1 MPDMSNQPSAKKIL
15 FWFDPRYRQIGSWG
29 FILNR
34 ITALGLS
41 LYLFM
46 HLFMLSKLAQGPEA
60 YDAFINQAKTPIF
73 MAGELLVIAAGLIHG
88 LNGIRIA
95 LNSIGI
101 GTRNQRAMFIALMGI
116 ALLGTAYFFY
126 RMFFGE

>member
-1 MPDMSNQPSAKKIL
+1 MSNQPSAKKIL

-60 YDAFINQAKTPIF
+60 YNAFINQAKTPIF

-101 GTRNQRAMFIALMGI
+101 GTRNQRAMFIVLMGI

>member
-1 MPDMSNQPSAKKIL
+1 MINSPAPRN
-15 FWFDPRYRQIGSWG
+15 FWRWFDPRGRQVGTWA

-34 ITALGLS
+34 ITALGLT
-41 LYLFM
+41 LYLGL

-60 YDAFINQAKTPIF
+60 YDNFIKLAKTPVIMF
-73 MAGELLVIAAGLIHG
+73 GELLVIAAGLIHG

-95 LNSIGI
+95 LNSFGI
-101 GTRNQRAMFIALMGI
+101 GVRRQRSMFLAFFALALVGI
-116 ALLGTAYFFY
+116 AYFGW

>member
-1 MPDMSNQPSAKKIL
+1 MSNTPSPKKVV

-60 YDAFINQAKTPIF
+60 YDAFIKLAKTPIIMF
-73 MAGELLVIAAGLIHG
+73 GELLVIAAGFIHG

-101 GTRNQRAMFIALMGI
+101 GTRRQREMFIGLMLVALAGI
-116 ALLGTAYFFY
+116 GYFFF